1 MKNNIF
7 IYKTDEEKD
16 YFRKAGKL
24 AANVLKEVCKAV
36 KPGISTW
43 DLDVLAEAWIK
54 DHGAIPTFKGYLG
67 FPSTLCTSVNHEVVH
82 GIPNNKKILQSGDI
96 ISIDVG
102 VTLKGLVS
110 GQEFK
115 FVGDNATTVPVG
127 EINEKVANLLADTK
141 LGLEE
146 GIKVSLKGNKISD
159 IAKAIEKVA
168 KSKGYGLVRDFGG
181 HGIGPEYHS
190 APFIPNYAD
199 YFSLYDDCEIKEGM
213 VLAIEPMF
221 NLGISDIRKL
231 KDNWTIITKDNKSS
245 AHFEHSILI
254 TSEDPEILTMPD

>member
-1 MKNNIF
+1 MNNNIF
-7 IYKTDEEKD
+7 IYKTEEEKD

-24 AANVLKEVCKAV
+24 AANVLEKVCKAV
-36 KPGISTW
+36 KPGISTL
-43 DLDVLAEAWIK
+43 DLDVLAETWIK

-82 GIPNNKKILQSGDI
+82 GIPNNKKILQAGDI

-102 VTLKGLVS
+102 VTLMGLVN

-115 FVGDNATTVPVG
+115 FVGDNARTVPVG
-127 EINEKVANLLADTK
+127 EIPEKTAELLAYTK
-141 LGLEE
+141 AGLEA
-146 GIKVSLKGNKISD
+146 GIEASLKGNKISD

-190 APFIPNYAD
+190 APFIPNYTD
-199 YFSLYDDCEIKEGM
+199 YFTLYGDSEIKEGM
-213 VLAIEPMF
+213 ILAIEPMF
-221 NLGISDIRKL
+221 NLGVSDIRKL
-231 KDNWTIITKDNKSS
+231 KDNWTIVTKDNKNS

-254 TSEDPEILTMPD
+254 TDGKPEILTMPD